1 MAMGFG
7 NHLGLADDKLQLL
20 GMAGL
25 LHDVGKM
32 RIDPEILNK
41 PGKLTAEEFDLI
53 KRHPAFGLEA
63 LQAQPG
69 IPRRR
74 CRPPTVITNGS
85 MALAIRLAPG
95 RRRLP
100 T

>member
-1 MAMGFG
+1 
-7 NHLGLADDKLQLL
+7 
-20 GMAGL
+20 MAGL

-69 IPRRR
+69 IPQAALQAAYGHHERLDGTGY
-74 CRPPTVITNGS
+74 PLGSGPSQIPT
-85 MALAIRLAPG
+85 
-95 RRRLP
+95 
-100 T
+100 